1 MTVVRVPSLIE
12 ILAEIG
18 DKRQKKGKR
27 HPLEGMLALG
37 VVGMMCGY
45 ERVSAIAEWG
55 KNYGE
60 KYQKVFGF
68 ERHGYP
74 ALVTWYRV
82 FGGIDIEEVER
93 KIAEWVEMVLSAMPP
108 EGEMEGVSIDGK
120 TLRGSKKR
128 GAKNSHLLSAV
139 SHRLGLA
146 LGQIAVD
153 EKTNEIGVV
162 EDLLLQLVLTGR
174 IVTTDALL
182 TQKAVAQTIVDKQG
196 DYVLPVKENQELTYQ
211 AIKDWFDAQPPRH
224 LANRTAYHVEKGH
237 GRLTHWQIEV
247 TSALNGYLDWPEL
260 AQCFKLTRRNVYLS
274 TGEISSEI
282 HYGISSLTPQ
292 EAAPANLLLIKRQHW
307 CIENRSH
314 WVRDVT
320 FDEDRSQVHIGHT
333 HQLMAAL
340 RNLVLTLLR
349 LAHFHNIASAVRY
362 FAAQPCSA
370 LALVFQPLALE
381 E

>member
-1 MTVVRVPSLIE
+1 MTVVKVPSLIE
-12 ILAEIG
+12 ILAEIP
-18 DKRQKKGKR
+18 DKRQQKGKR
-27 HPLEGMLALG
+27 HPLVGMLALAA
-37 VVGMMCGY
+37 VAMMCGY
-45 ERVSAIAEWG
+45 ERVSGIAEWG
-55 KNYGE
+55 KNYGG
-60 KYQKVFGF
+60 KYKVDFGF
-68 ERHGYP
+68 EQHGYP

-82 FGGIDIEEVER
+82 FGGIDIEGVER
-93 KIAEWVEMVLSAMPP
+93 KIGEWVEMVLQAVLP

-120 TLRGSKKR
+120 TLRGSKKQ

-139 SHRLGLA
+139 SHGLGLV
-146 LGQIAVD
+146 LGQVAVN

-162 EDLLLQLVLTGR
+162 EDLLMQLVLTGR

-224 LANRTAYHVEKGH
+224 LANRTASHVEKGH

-247 TSALNGYLDWPEL
+247 TSALNDYLDWPEL

-274 TGEISSEI
+274 TGELSLEV

-292 EAAPANLLLIKRQHW
+292 QAAPANLLLIKRQHW

-320 FDEDRSQVHIGHT
+320 FDEDRSQLRIGHT
-333 HQLMAAL
+333 HHLMAAL

-349 LAHFHNIASAVRY
+349 LAGFPNIASAVRY
-362 FAAQPCSA
+362 FAAQPSSA
-370 LALVFQPLALE
+370 LSLVFQPLALE